1 MSTVT
6 RTCALAAL
14 TLLSYGALAN
24 PGDTELVS
32 VKFTP
37 ATIGYG
43 FATGGISR
51 EGRHVLFMSD
61 SPTFVA
67 GDTNGTSDVFLSDR
81 LSGTTTRV
89 SVGAGGVQGNG
100 YSGWNIALSAN
111 GRYVVF
117 ESSASNLVPGDTNGE
132 PDIFLRDVQGGTTE
146 RVNLDSSGRPLPAS
160 SYPSVTP
167 DGRYVV
173 FRSGSVMVRDRLTR
187 QTTTVPSGGT
197 EGAPVIS
204 DDARYVALSSW
215 GRVFLVDRTTGRR
228 ELISRT
234 YTGER
239 VNANAYPASISADN
253 RYVLYTT
260 EAFNVVPNDTNGR
273 EDGFVY
279 DRQLKTTA
287 RVTVAD
293 DGSQLMFGQA
303 ARMSADGRFVA
314 FETLRRF
321 VGGIPAYDIMVR
333 DRALRTSRVVSV
345 NSAGTLANAGSHG
358 PFPSGNGQ
366 FVAFYSNA
374 TNLAPADTEI
384 YSDAY
389 VHELEVAA
397 GSPLS
402 LSPTR
407 LAFGG
412 VVVNTTSP
420 RKTVTVT
427 NKGSSAISI
436 TSIRLAGADPLQFV
450 RLRQCPAVLPAGDTC
465 NVLVSFAP
473 TSPGAKSARLTV
485 SIGIAGQSRSVALSG
500 TGL

>member
-1 MSTVT
+1 MSTET

-14 TLLSYGALAN
+14 TLLSFGAMAN

-32 VKFTP
+32 VKFKS

-51 EGRHVLFMSD
+51 EGRYVLFMSD
-61 SPTFVA
+61 SPAFVA
-67 GDTNGTSDVFLSDR
+67 GDTNGTSDVFLTDR
-81 LSGTTTRV
+81 LSGMTTRV

-111 GRYVVF
+111 GRYAVF
-117 ESSASNLVPGDTNGE
+117 ESGASNLVARDTNGQA
-132 PDIFLRDVQGGTTE
+132 DIFLRDVQAGTTE
-146 RVNLDSSGRPLPAS
+146 RVNLDSNGRPLPAS
-160 SYPSVTP
+160 FYPSITP

-173 FRSGSVMVRDRLTR
+173 FSSGSVMVRDRLTR
-187 QTTTVPSGGT
+187 QTTTVPSGGIA
-197 EGAPVIS
+197 GAPVIS

-234 YTGER
+234 HTGAR
-239 VNANAYPASISADN
+239 LNATAYPASISADN

-279 DRQLKTTA
+279 DRQLQTTT
-287 RVTVAD
+287 RVTVD
-293 DGSQLMFGQA
+293 NDGSQLLLGRA
-303 ARMSADGRFVA
+303 AQMSADGRFIA
-314 FETLRRF
+314 FETVKRF
-321 VGGIPAYDIMVR
+321 LDGLAVYDIMVR
-333 DRALRTSRVVSV
+333 DRVLKTSRVVSV
-345 NSAGTLANAGSHG
+345 NSAGTLANAGSEG

-366 FVAFYSNA
+366 FVAFSSNA
-374 TNLAPADTEI
+374 TNLDARDTEI

-389 VHELEVAA
+389 VHELDVAA
-397 GSPLS
+397 ASPLS
-402 LSPTR
+402 LSPTS

-412 VVVNTTSP
+412 VVVNSTSP

-427 NKGSSAISI
+427 NKGSAAISI
-436 TSIRLAGADPLQFV
+436 TSVRLTGADRAQFV
-450 RLRQCPAVLPAGDTC
+450 RVRQCPAVLPAGESCT
-465 NVLVSFAP
+465 VLVSFAP
-473 TSPGAKSARLTV
+473 TSPGAKSARLSV